1 LSGVTVLIVED
12 DVDNREAL
20 GQLLML
26 WGAHVL
32 LARSGADALTI
43 LESATPDVVLCDL
56 SMPDM
61 DGFVFL
67 GRVRQN
73 RRLAHLP
80 VIAVTAL
87 GSPAD
92 VSRTRRAGFA
102 DHFMKPID
110 VDVLVA
116 RLEQLSP
123 RVRDCA
129 A

>member
-43 LESATPDVVLCDL
+43 LESVMPDVVLCDL

-67 GRVRQN
+67 ERVRQN

-80 VIAVTAL
+80 IIAVTAL
-87 GSPAD
+87 GGPAD

-110 VDVLVA
+110 VEVLVA

>member
-1 LSGVTVLIVED
+1 LSGVTILIVDD

-20 GQLLML
+20 SQLLML

-43 LESATPDVVLCDL
+43 LESVMPDVVLCDL

-67 GRVRQN
+67 ERVREN

-87 GSPAD
+87 GGPAD
-92 VSRTRRAGFA
+92 VSRTRRASFA

-110 VDVLVA
+110 VGVLVA

-123 RVRDCA
+123 RIRDCA

>member
-1 LSGVTVLIVED
+1 
-12 DVDNREAL
+12 
-20 GQLLML
+20 
-26 WGAHVL
+26 
-32 LARSGADALTI
+32 
-43 LESATPDVVLCDL
+43 
-56 SMPDM
+56 MPDM

-67 GRVRQN
+67 GCVRQN

-110 VDVLVA
+110 VGVLVA